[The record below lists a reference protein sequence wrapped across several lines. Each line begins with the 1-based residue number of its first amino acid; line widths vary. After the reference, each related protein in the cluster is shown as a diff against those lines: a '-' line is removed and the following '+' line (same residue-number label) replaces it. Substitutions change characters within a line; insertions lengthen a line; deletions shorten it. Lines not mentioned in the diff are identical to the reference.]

1 MASTMQLR
9 VVSLEESLYE
19 GEAGFLIVQGG
30 DGELGILPGHA
41 PLLATLQPGP
51 LVIKDAV
58 GGADKALLVVSGG
71 FLEVLPDRVTVLADA
86 AEHAQDISEQ
96 QAEEARRRAEEALKG
111 APPELAEEQARME
124 LELSMAEARLR
135 LARVRRS
142 RG

>member
-1 MASTMQLR
+1 MQLR

-19 GEAGFLIVQGG
+19 GEAGFLIAQGG

-41 PLLATLQPGP
+41 PLLTTLQPGP

-86 AEHAQDISEQ
+86 AEHAEDISEQ

-111 APPELAEEQARME
+111 APPELADEQARME

-135 LARVRRS
+135 LARIRRS